1 MSGADEQMQPV
12 TRLDLPE
19 NFDPAAFMVA
29 RVTENG
35 IFHESRAGAGLA
47 ARLVA
52 NGAPEDLA
60 LAEKVL
66 EAVLK
71 SQERRAD
78 DPHYGNFLWMIEDEV
93 VFDLNAVEFNLEHLI
108 PMMIRH
114 SGRLQE
120 GLRARILEAIR
131 LGLDEIRRLDVLV
144 AYSNIAVLDILNTCL
159 GGELLADPEIAG
171 RGYRKLVEWMAF
183 TDQNGIPFE
192 YNSPTYTAVIIR
204 ALHILAGLVQDH
216 ETRVRARTA
225 AARLGLSVGLHIHAG
240 TGRWAGPHSRVY
252 HPTVVAETRPEIEL
266 VQQWIAERALPA
278 WVADVV
284 NCRPPGCE
292 VVETAHVHRELGIT
306 TYHSP
311 SFALGT
317 SVKEAG
323 GQSDVVMAHYVRPG
337 MERPGIFYTRYL
349 TNDHWLGDFY
359 HATDRT
365 KSRNLIEEGRF
376 YGVQQ
381 GASVIGLYTLPKN
394 LGVINSAKA
403 ALIWTGRE
411 QVDEIWI
418 DDRLVEC
425 LPVEVPAGATVVV
438 GSGLVW
444 MAVRPLACTDLG
456 RGAPVRL
463 VERQGDLV
471 LELYNY
477 MGPSKS
483 FWEMGWPGAFYQG
496 SPRCGFYLE
505 VAERRDHAHGGGFAH
520 TVAAGGLVDEAEAPF
535 TYTGEGERLWRVEY
549 SREDLRLG
557 IEVDLMEWRLKRRWR
572 GMEAAGWPML
582 ESPVARETRSGRV
595 QVGDVVLSCGPEAGW
610 LYGCPQK
617 QLWVAAYHGL
627 RPAPVRLQVPGGSVQ
642 VAEMGTGMIVWNQ
655 GRVTVEANDLK
666 GMPQVTGG
674 ELVRQS
680 TRTGE

>member
-1 MSGADEQMQPV
+1 MSSADEQKRPV

-19 NFDPAAFMVA
+19 NFDPAAFMIA

-35 IFHESRAGAGLA
+35 VFHESRAGASLA

-66 EAVLK
+66 AVVLK

-78 DPHYGNFLWMIEDEV
+78 DPHFGNFLWMIEDDV

-114 SGRLQE
+114 SGRLPE
-120 GLRARILEAIR
+120 NLRAQILETIR

-144 AYSNIAVLDILNTCL
+144 AYSNIAALDILNTCL
-159 GGELLADPEIAG
+159 GGELLADPAIAH

-204 ALHILAGLVQDH
+204 ALHILADLVQDH

-225 AARLGLSVGLHIHAG
+225 AARIGLSVGLHIHAG

-252 HPTVVAETRPEIEL
+252 HPTVVAETRPEMEL
-266 VQQWIAERALPA
+266 VQQWITEGALPA
-278 WVADVV
+278 WVADVIS
-284 NCRPPGCE
+284 CRPPGCE
-292 VVETAHVHRELGIT
+292 VVETAHAQRELGIT

-337 MERPGIFYTRYL
+337 MERPGILYTRYL

-381 GASVIGLYTLPKN
+381 GASAIGLYTLPKN
-394 LGVINSAKA
+394 PGVINSAKA
-403 ALIWTGRE
+403 ALIWTGRDL
-411 QVDEIWI
+411 VDEIWI
-418 DDRLVEC
+418 GDRIVAD
-425 LPVEVPAGATVVV
+425 LPAEVQVGETVVV
-438 GSGLVW
+438 GSGRVW
-444 MAVRPLACTDLG
+444 VAVRPLARTDMG
-456 RGAPVRL
+456 RGAPVQL
-463 VERQGDLV
+463 VEQQGDLV

-477 MGPSKS
+477 LGPSKS

-505 VAERRDHAHGGGFAH
+505 VAERRVYPDGGAFARA
-520 TVAAGGLVDEAEAPF
+520 VAAGSLIDEAEAPF
-535 TYTGEGERLWRVEY
+535 TYAGEGERLWRIEY
-549 SREDLRLG
+549 SREDLHLG

-572 GMEAAGWPML
+572 GLEEVGWPML
-582 ESPVARETRSGRV
+582 ESPVARETRSGQVRV
-595 QVGDVVLSCGPEAGW
+595 GEAVLTCGSEAGW

-627 RPAPVRLQVPGGSVQ
+627 RPAPVQLQVPGGSVR
-642 VAEMGTGMIVWNQ
+642 VAEMGTGMIVWDR
-655 GRVTVEANDLK
+655 GRVTIEANQIN
-666 GMPQVTGG
+666 GVPQVSGG
-674 ELVRQS
+674 ELVSYS